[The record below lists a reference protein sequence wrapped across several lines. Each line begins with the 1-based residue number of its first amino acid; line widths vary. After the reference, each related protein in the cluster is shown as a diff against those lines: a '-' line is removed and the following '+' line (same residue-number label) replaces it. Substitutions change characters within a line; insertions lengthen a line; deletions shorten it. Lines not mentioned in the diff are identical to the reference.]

1 MINETNLIPEKTE
14 KFGQEL
20 ILNLYDC
27 KLKKISTKEEILRF
41 VNELCEFIDME
52 KYGTPFIER
61 FAEHS
66 QIAAGFSVAQMITT
80 SLVSGHF
87 SDYLRSA
94 YINIFSCKHF
104 DAEKTIEFTKNF
116 FEAKKI
122 TVQILQR

>member
-1 MINETNLIPEKTE
+1 MNQTNLIPENTQN
-14 KFGQEL
+14 FGQEL

-27 KLKKISTKEEILRF
+27 KLEKIATKDTILKY
-41 VNELCEFIDME
+41 VDELCKFIDME
-52 KYGTPFIER
+52 KYGKPFIER

-87 SDYLRSA
+87 SDFLRSA
-94 YINIFSCKHF
+94 YINIFSCKDF
-104 DAEKTIEFTKNF
+104 DTEKTIEFTKNF
-116 FEAKKI
+116 FEAKKV